1 MRHFLTLLFASLL
14 SFSAAYATDADLD
27 VEEEELDPELI
38 EQLEATEGQP
48 IESLKQAVDA
58 LALNNDLL
66 EVLLDKPE
74 LTDSDLSII
83 QRLSE
88 TIENALVKVDEEV
101 NIMHERVLEIRAGAD
116 GQEPERIHE
125 SGQDYL
131 ERVKT
136 LM

>member
-1 MRHFLTLLFASLL
+1 MRYLLALLLASLL
-14 SFSAAYATDADLD
+14 SLGVAHATDAELD
-27 VEEEELDPELI
+27 VEEEELSPELI
-38 EQLEATEGQP
+38 EQLEATEGQS
-48 IESLKQAVDA
+48 IDTLKQAIDA

-83 QRLSE
+83 QRLTE
-88 TIENALVKVDEEV
+88 TIENALIKVDEEV
-101 NIMHERVLEIRAGAD
+101 DVMHERVLEIRAGAD
-116 GQEPERIHE
+116 GQEQERIQE

-131 ERVKT
+131 ERIKT